1 MSESDSGFIRLN
13 VGGSIFHTFLSTLQF
28 EPDSSLAAMFS
39 NPGMLPRTDQTGAYV
54 FDASPEYF
62 SVILNWCRYN
72 KLMVGPHTDLTGL
85 EAVADFFGMLGLVQ
99 AVKARQ
105 DQEKKMKEDKERIAV
120 ERHLEIVTKMDGIME
135 QIRTS
140 QDRTPTRDPRY
151 HPRNPRP
158 FPFPDPDIEPFD
170 E

>member
-1 MSESDSGFIRLN
+1 MSESDSSPTRWN

-54 FDASPEYF
+54 IDASPEYF

-120 ERHLEIVTKMDGIME
+120 ERHLEIVTIMDEIME

-140 QDRTPTRDPRY
+140 QRSSQIIHTKC
-151 HPRNPRP
+151 H
-158 FPFPDPDIEPFD
+158 
-170 E
+170 